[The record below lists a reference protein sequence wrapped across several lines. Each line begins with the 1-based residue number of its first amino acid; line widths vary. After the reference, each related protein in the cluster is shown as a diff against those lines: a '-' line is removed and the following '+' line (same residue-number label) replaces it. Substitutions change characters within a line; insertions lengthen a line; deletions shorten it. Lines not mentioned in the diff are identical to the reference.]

1 MSGAV
6 QRGTLVHDIWRGPAY
21 RLAERDGVSIAPIR
35 GWWGDMTDLDN
46 YERPVRCSLIV
57 STRMPETGG
66 DLMVDVSNRITAG
79 VLVEAPSSA

>member
-1 MSGAV
+1 
-6 QRGTLVHDIWRGPAY
+6 
-21 RLAERDGVSIAPIR
+21 
-35 GWWGDMTDLDN
+35 MTDLDN